1 MKNKIDVAVGKR
13 KADLV
18 LKNCSY
24 LCVFTNEVLRGD
36 IAISDGYFVG
46 IGDYSGEKELDLSGK
61 TVIPSFIDGHI
72 HLESSLISPAEFARA
87 VVPHGTTGVVAD
99 PHEIANVVGTD
110 GLDYMMKATVGLP
123 IDVYMMLP
131 SCVPATE
138 EDENGA
144 RLTHH
149 ELVPYLRKNAF

>member
-46 IGDYSGEKELDLSGK
+46 IGDYSGKKNSICPARRLS
-61 TVIPSFIDGHI
+61 
-72 HLESSLISPAEFARA
+72 
-87 VVPHGTTGVVAD
+87 
-99 PHEIANVVGTD
+99 
-110 GLDYMMKATVGLP
+110 LP
-123 IDVYMMLP
+123 L
-131 SCVPATE
+131 
-138 EDENGA
+138 
-144 RLTHH
+144 
-149 ELVPYLRKNAF
+149 